1 MSNIAS
7 FDLFIQHSCSFTPPH
22 TSVSSVPNTLGAEEG
37 GGGDKKGKGR
47 RAEEGL
53 GSRVEGRRRREMEA
67 ICGRNGEVRGEE
79 V

>member
-1 MSNIAS
+1 M
-7 FDLFIQHSCSFTPPH
+7 
-22 TSVSSVPNTLGAEEG
+22 
-37 GGGDKKGKGR
+37 GGDKKGKGR

-67 ICGRNGEVRGEE
+67 ICRRNGEVRGEE

>member
-1 MSNIAS
+1 MLLHSPTHIC
-7 FDLFIQHSCSFTPPH
+7 FISTKY
-22 TSVSSVPNTLGAEEG
+22 LGSRRRW
-37 GGGDKKGKGR
+37 GGDKKGKGR

-67 ICGRNGEVRGEE
+67 ICRRNEEVRGEE